1 MSVEKTKLNRSASLW
16 HNGNYLLLWSGQTVS
31 SVGSGVSQIAFPLL
45 VLMITRSPAQA
56 GFAGALRTVPYFIFT
71 LPGGGLIDRWNR
83 KWVMI
88 LCDAGRALSLASI
101 PIAFILGDLTIVQL
115 YIVALIEGT
124 LYVFFDLAET
134 ASLPRV
140 VSKEQ
145 LPAATAQ
152 NNVTFGVTTLLGPP
166 LGTVLYSI
174 GRILPFLTDAVSY
187 AISVLSL
194 FFIKVKFQ
202 QERVAARRK
211 LYVEV
216 FEGMRWLWQQPLLR
230 SMALLNCGMA
240 GLGSGGTLL
249 IIVLAER
256 QHTSTAFIGFI
267 FSLGGIGAILGS
279 LLAKPIQQRFTY
291 GQAIIGLWWLYPLP
305 FVLLA
310 VAPNPLILGGL
321 LAAGLLVDSAYNVVQ
336 FSYRLALIPDEL
348 QGRVNSSFRL
358 ISYSLRP
365 VGQALTG
372 VLIQSIGVVFT
383 VLAFSLCL
391 VVLAVAAT
399 LNSHVRNAR

>member
-1 MSVEKTKLNRSASLW
+1 VKKAKLSQSNSLW
-16 HNGNYLLLWSGQTVS
+16 HNRNYLLLWSGQTIS

-45 VLMITRSPAQA
+45 VLMLTHSPAQA
-56 GFAGALRTVPYFIFT
+56 GLAGALRAAPYFIFT
-71 LPGGGLIDRWNR
+71 LPGGALIDRWNR

-88 LCDAGRALSLASI
+88 LCNAGRALSLGSI
-101 PIAFILGDLTIVQL
+101 PVAFVLGHLTIVQL
-115 YIVALIEGT
+115 YIVALLEGT

-140 VSKEQ
+140 VSREQ

-152 NNVTFGVTTLLGPP
+152 NNVTFGITTLLGPP

-174 GRILPFLTDAVSY
+174 GRFLPFLADAVSY

-194 FFIKVKFQ
+194 FLMRAKFQ
-202 QERVAARRK
+202 EERIAPRRK
-211 LYVEV
+211 LYLEV
-216 FEGMRWLWQQPLLR
+216 SEGIKWLWHQPLLR
-230 SMALLNCGMA
+230 SMALLNCVMA

-249 IIVLAER
+249 IIVLAQR

-279 LLAKPIQQRFTY
+279 LLARPVQQRFSY
-291 GQAIIGLWWLYPLP
+291 GQAIIAILWLYPLP
-305 FVLLA
+305 YVLLA
-310 VAPNPLILGGL
+310 VAPTPLILGGL
-321 LAAGLLVDSAYNVVQ
+321 LAAGLLVDATYNVVQ

-365 VGQALTG
+365 LGQVLTG
-372 VLIQSIGVVFT
+372 VLLQDIGPIFT
-383 VLAFSLCL
+383 ILAFSLCL
-391 VVLAVAAT
+391 VVLAVAAS
-399 LNSHVRNAR
+399 LNPHVRNAR

>member
-1 MSVEKTKLNRSASLW
+1 MKKAKLSQSNSLW
-16 HNGNYLLLWSGQTVS
+16 HNRNYLLLWSGQTLS

-45 VLMITRSPAQA
+45 VLMLTHSPAQA
-56 GFAGALRTVPYFIFT
+56 GLAGALRAAPYFIFT
-71 LPGGGLIDRWNR
+71 LPGGALIDRWNR

-88 LCDAGRALSLASI
+88 LCNAGRALSLGSI
-101 PIAFILGDLTIVQL
+101 PVAFVLGHLTIVQL
-115 YIVALIEGT
+115 YIVALLEGT

-140 VSKEQ
+140 VSREQ

-152 NNVTFGVTTLLGPP
+152 NNVTFGITTLLGPP

-174 GRILPFLTDAVSY
+174 GRFLPFLADAVSY

-194 FFIKVKFQ
+194 FLMRAKFQ
-202 QERVAARRK
+202 EERIAPRRK
-211 LYVEV
+211 LYLEV
-216 FEGMRWLWQQPLLR
+216 SEGIKWLWHQPLLR
-230 SMALLNCGMA
+230 SMALLNCVMA

-249 IIVLAER
+249 IIVLAQR

-279 LLAKPIQQRFTY
+279 LLARPVQQRFSY
-291 GQAIIGLWWLYPLP
+291 GQAIIAILWLYPLP
-305 FVLLA
+305 YVLLA
-310 VAPNPLILGGL
+310 VAPTPLILGGL
-321 LAAGLLVDSAYNVVQ
+321 LAAGLLVDATYNVVQ
-336 FSYRLALIPDEL
+336 FSYRLSLIPDEL

-365 VGQALTG
+365 LGQVLTG
-372 VLIQSIGVVFT
+372 VLLQDIGPIFT
-383 VLAFSLCL
+383 ILAFSLCL
-391 VVLAVAAT
+391 VVLAVAAS
-399 LNSHVRNAR
+399 LNPHVRNAR

>member
-1 MSVEKTKLNRSASLW
+1 MKKAKLSQSNSLW
-16 HNGNYLLLWSGQTVS
+16 HNRNYLLLWSGQTIS

-45 VLMITRSPAQA
+45 VLMLTHSPAQA
-56 GFAGALRTVPYFIFT
+56 GFAGALRAAPYFIFT
-71 LPGGGLIDRWNR
+71 LPGGALIDRWNR

-88 LCDAGRALSLASI
+88 LCNAGRALSLGSI
-101 PIAFILGDLTIVQL
+101 PVAFVLGHLTIVQL
-115 YIVALIEGT
+115 YIVALLEGT

-152 NNVTFGVTTLLGPP
+152 NNVTFGITTLLGPP
-166 LGTVLYSI
+166 LGTVLYSV
-174 GRILPFLTDAVSY
+174 GRFLPFLADAVSY

-194 FFIKVKFQ
+194 FLMRAKFQ
-202 QERVAARRK
+202 EERIAPRRK
-211 LYVEV
+211 LYLEV
-216 FEGMRWLWQQPLLR
+216 SEGIKWLWHQPILR
-230 SMALLNCGMA
+230 SMALLNCVMA

-249 IIVLAER
+249 IIVLAQR

-279 LLAKPIQQRFTY
+279 LLAKPVQQRFSY
-291 GQAIIGLWWLYPLP
+291 GRAIIGILWLYPLP
-305 FVLLA
+305 YVLLA
-310 VAPNPLILGGL
+310 VAPTPLILGGL
-321 LAAGLLVDSAYNVVQ
+321 LAAGLLVDATYNVVQ

-365 VGQALTG
+365 LGQVLTG
-372 VLIQSIGVVFT
+372 VLLQDIGPIFT
-383 VLAFSLCL
+383 ILAFSLCL
-391 VVLAVAAT
+391 VLLAVAAS
-399 LNSHVRNAR
+399 LNPHVRNAR

>member
-1 MSVEKTKLNRSASLW
+1 VKKAKLSQSNSLW
-16 HNGNYLLLWSGQTVS
+16 HNRNYLLLWSGQTIS

-45 VLMITRSPAQA
+45 ILMLTHSPAQA
-56 GFAGALRTVPYFIFT
+56 GFAGALRAAPYFIFT
-71 LPGGGLIDRWNR
+71 LPGGALIDRWNR

-88 LCDAGRALSLASI
+88 LCNAGRALSLGSI
-101 PIAFILGDLTIVQL
+101 PVAFVLGHLTIVQL
-115 YIVALIEGT
+115 YIVALLEGT

-152 NNVTFGVTTLLGPP
+152 NNVTFGITTLLGPP
-166 LGTVLYSI
+166 LGTVLYSV
-174 GRILPFLTDAVSY
+174 GRFLPFLADAVSY

-194 FFIKVKFQ
+194 FLMRAKFQ
-202 QERVAARRK
+202 EERIAPRRK
-211 LYVEV
+211 LYLEV
-216 FEGMRWLWQQPLLR
+216 SEGIKWLWHQPILR
-230 SMALLNCGMA
+230 SMALLNCVMA

-249 IIVLAER
+249 IIVLAQR

-279 LLAKPIQQRFTY
+279 LLARPVQQRFSY
-291 GQAIIGLWWLYPLP
+291 GRAIIGILWLYPLP
-305 FVLLA
+305 YVLLA
-310 VAPNPLILGGL
+310 VAPTPLILGGL
-321 LAAGLLVDSAYNVVQ
+321 LAAGLLVDATYNVVQ

-365 VGQALTG
+365 LGQVLTG
-372 VLIQSIGVVFT
+372 VLLQDIGPIFT
-383 VLAFSLCL
+383 ILAFSLCL
-391 VVLAVAAT
+391 VVLAVAAS
-399 LNSHVRNAR
+399 LNPHVRKAPAS